1 VTKGK
6 TKQVSDKIKKGKE
19 GEDLAADFLMKKGFE
34 IIERNYRHKHSE
46 IDLIVKK
53 NNWMIFVE
61 VKMRSSDAFG
71 YPEGFVDYKKA
82 KNIIY
87 GAEEY
92 TYRNNW
98 QGNVRFDIVSIREIK
113 GEREIV
119 HIEDAFY

>member
-1 VTKGK
+1 M
-6 TKQVSDKIKKGKE
+6 SDKIKKGKE
-19 GEDLAADFLMKKGFE
+19 GEAIAADFLVAKGFE
-34 IIERNYRHKHSE
+34 IIVRNYRYKHSE

-53 NNWMIFVE
+53 NNWLIFVE

-71 YPEGFVDYKKA
+71 FPEEFVDYKKVKA
-82 KNIIY
+82 VLV

-98 QGNVRFDIVSIREIK
+98 NGNIRFDIVSIRERN
-113 GEREIV
+113 GEREVV